1 MAKTKTVSV
10 NQLANELTKM
20 MQSYKDG
27 VEQAIAVEVEDTAD
41 KVLEEVKRL
50 APKRTGDYVKG
61 FVKTPKRL
69 KSGVEYAIWNRK
81 HYRRVHLL
89 ERGHAKRNGGRVAG
103 KPHME
108 PAVGKYAPDMVK
120 RIEQILKDGG

>member
-1 MAKTKTVSV
+1 MAKAVPV
-10 NQLANELTKM
+10 NQLANELAKM
-20 MQSYKDG
+20 MQSYTDS

-69 KSGVEYAIWNRK
+69 KSGIEYAVWNRK

-89 ERGHAKRNGGRVAG
+89 EKGHAKRDGGRVAG
-103 KPHME
+103 KPHMQ
-108 PAVGKYAPDMVK
+108 PAVDKYAPSMVN